1 MKVALSAFFALSLLL
16 LTGLCPAPAS
26 ADSGRL
32 SKMINATEDDYEALR
47 GSFKQA
53 CSSGAVS
60 GKEKQEVD
68 EAVRRITARR
78 EALSNLIK
86 IGVRTLPISQKGLFI
101 LLARDL
107 DQINVSLLALA
118 KDDRGYKG
126 YIRTGNESLLKGIRV
141 WQSGI
146 ENSLDDT
153 KRCMELARKATG
165 PFLLSARLMPL
176 QAH

>member
-1 MKVALSAFFALSLLL
+1 MKVVLIAFFSLSLLL

-26 ADSGRL
+26 ADPGRL
-32 SKMINATEDDYEALR
+32 SKMVSATQEDYETLR
-47 GSFKQA
+47 GSFEQA
-53 CSSGAVS
+53 CSSGVVS
-60 GKEKQEVD
+60 GKENQD
-68 EAVRRITARR
+68 LDQAVRRITARR

-86 IGVRTLPISQKGLFI
+86 IGVRTLPISQRGLFI

-126 YIRTGNESLLKGIRV
+126 YIRTGNEALLKGIKV
-141 WQSGI
+141 WQYGI
-146 ENSLDDT
+146 KNSLGDT
-153 KRCMELARKATG
+153 KRCVEIARKATG